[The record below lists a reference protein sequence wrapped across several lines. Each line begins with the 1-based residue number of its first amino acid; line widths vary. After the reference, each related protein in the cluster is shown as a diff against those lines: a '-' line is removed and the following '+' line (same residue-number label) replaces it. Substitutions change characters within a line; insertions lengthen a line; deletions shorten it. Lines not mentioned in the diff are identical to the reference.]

1 MALRARI
8 KHALDWRLQ
17 AVVGRLE
24 RVSGQLGA
32 LHDGLRGTAEMVAA
46 TRAELAAMR
55 VELGATRTEVG
66 AMRSELA
73 ALRGDV
79 DTEIRPVLRALAAE
93 EVANQRRLAQARARP
108 EYELAWTEPDPLVS
122 ITVPTR
128 DRAELLLTRSLP
140 SLLDQTYAHL
150 EVLVVGDAVSGEVA
164 EMLAGHP
171 DPRVHWANLSVRVL
185 AHQDPSRHWLV
196 GSTLARNLG
205 SAMARGR
212 WLLHFDDDDQLRPE
226 AIEQLLERARE
237 TMAEVVYGGYAEH
250 LPAGAS
256 RSHRVFPPEFGHFG
270 WQGALHHAALPF
282 TRELVAA
289 QLGMPGDQWLLER
302 MLRAGVRFAML
313 DRDVWDYFPSTVWD
327 APA

>member
-17 AVVGRLE
+17 AVVGRLD

-32 LHDGLRGTAEMVAA
+32 LQEGVRGAAQTVAA
-46 TRAELAAMR
+46 LRSELATMH
-55 VELGATRTEVG
+55 
-66 AMRSELA
+66 SELA
-73 ALRGDV
+73 ALRGEV
-79 DTEIRPVLRALAAE
+79 DGEIRPVLRALAAE
-93 EVANQRRLAQARARP
+93 EAANHRRLAAARTRP

-122 ITVPTR
+122 ITLPTR

-140 SLLDQTYAHL
+140 SLLEQTYAHL
-150 EVLVVGDAVSGEVA
+150 EVLVVGDAVPAAVAGE
-164 EMLAGHP
+164 LAGHP

-185 AHQDPSRHWLV
+185 AHPDPSRHWLV
-196 GSTLARNLG
+196 GSTLARNLA
-205 SAMARGR
+205 STMARGR
-212 WLLHFDDDDQLRPE
+212 WILHFDDDDRLRPE

-237 TMAEVVYGGYAEH
+237 TLAEVVYGGFVAH
-250 LPAGAS
+250 TPTGAV
-256 RSHRVFPPEFGHFG
+256 RSHHVLPPKFGHFG

-313 DRDVWDYFPSTVWD
+313 DRDVWDYFPSTLWE